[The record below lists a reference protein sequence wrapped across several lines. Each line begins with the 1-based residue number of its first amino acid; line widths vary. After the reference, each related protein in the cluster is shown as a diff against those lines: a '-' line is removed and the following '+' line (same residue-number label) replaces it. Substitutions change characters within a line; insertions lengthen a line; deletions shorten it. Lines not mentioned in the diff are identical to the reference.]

1 MAEVKSLSDAGVKEI
16 TLLGQNVNSY
26 RDLQSEKDFV
36 SQATDLTPGFKT
48 IYKRKEGGLR
58 FADLLDR

>member
-1 MAEVKSLSDAGVKEI
+1 MDEVQKLSEQGVKEI

-26 RDLQSEKDFV
+26 RDTSQDYSSSASELSK
-36 SQATDLTPGFKT
+36 GFKT

-58 FADLLDR
+58 FADLLNK